1 MRFAFASLV
10 LVAATAC
17 GGADEAPL
25 GGPYGGTSGSTSAT
39 NGNSSNGDDSGTTS
53 TGDDSTSGG
62 DDSGGGGG
70 GGGGADSGGGGG
82 GGSDAGSGG
91 GGGGQDASSG
101 GSVDSGGGGGV
112 DSGSTQPS
120 APTWSQL
127 YTNYLG
133 AGTDCDCKSCHSQGN
148 SASALYSW
156 LSGRG
161 YMSAPNPSFLSSA
174 RDGLTWFGGGMP
186 PNGAAS
192 NSQAVSDFNA
202 WAAAGAKND

>member
-1 MRFAFASLV
+1 MRIAFASLV
-10 LVAATAC
+10 LVAAAAC

-25 GGPYGGTSGSTSAT
+25 GGPYGGTGGSTSPASGGTSTANGDDGGAT
-39 NGNSSNGDDSGTTS
+39 NNGDDST
-53 TGDDSTSGG
+53 GG

-70 GGGGADSGGGGG
+70 SDSGGGGGADAGGGGGGADASSGGHVDSGGGGG
-82 GGSDAGSGG
+82 GA
-91 GGGGQDASSG
+91 DASSSPPPG
-101 GSVDSGGGGGV
+101 
-112 DSGSTQPS
+112 

-127 YTNYLG
+127 YANYLG
-133 AGTDCDCKSCHSQGN
+133 AGAACDCKQCHSQGS
-148 SASALYSW
+148 SASNLYSW

-161 YMSAPNPSFLSSA
+161 YMSAPNPSFLSGA

-202 WAAAGAKND
+202 WAAAGAQNN